1 MWAEPAMKEYYVNP
15 TLEVKFNN
23 NTVDIP
29 LSFYIKILAEVME
42 GDNWRDI
49 LDDVTGL
56 MSVIIDWEEFY
67 KGENPVYNVTPTI
80 IDEVL
85 LKLKEKNKILDN
97 TLINLLTK
105 EISKCY
111 EQNLTFDDYL
121 SANYEGNELS
131 VSFFLNVNI
140 KSCEKN
146 INDNVK
152 FIINSDW
159 IQIKLKK
166 EVIIIK
172 EKDLEKFRDDF
183 ISQAEWEANVTISD
197 QI

>member
-1 MWAEPAMKEYYVNP
+1 MKEYYVNP